1 MSQTMFKKIA
11 ILHSQVSDNPSLDDL
26 DTLEQAKVVSQTLR
40 ELGYMVSILPFV
52 HRFDILSDQLQA
64 IAPDLIFNLVE
75 SIDGQSRSI
84 HAAPAMFDVLRIPFT
99 GSDAKA
105 IRDTTNK
112 LKTKQRLQS
121 CGVKTPAWFPL
132 KGFRENDAHPK
143 RTYIIKSVWEH
154 ASIGLDEDS
163 ILAPKTPDE
172 LLREMERRA
181 PKLGGDCFA
190 EEFIEGREF
199 NLSLLAM
206 EGGAQVLPPAEI
218 SFDDYPE
225 GKRRVVGYRAKWE
238 ADSFEYHH
246 TPRRFD
252 FPKSDRTLLKNLRS
266 IALQCWKI
274 FGLRGYARVDF
285 RVDRLGNPWVLEINA
300 NPCLSPDGGFAAAI
314 ARGGLSF
321 RHAIQCIIND
331 SLIDPKNIPLV

>member
-1 MSQTMFKKIA
+1 MIKKIA
-11 ILHSQVSDNPSLDDL
+11 VVHSQVSDNPSLDDL
-26 DTLEQAKVVSQTLR
+26 DTIEQARIVSQTLR
-40 ELGYMVSILPFV
+40 EMGYEVSILPFV
-52 HRFDILSDQLQA
+52 NRFEILSEQLQA

-84 HAAPAMFDVLRIPFT
+84 HAAPAMFEALKRPYT
-99 GSDAKA
+99 GSGAEA

-112 LKTKQRLQS
+112 LKAKQRLQS
-121 CGVKTPAWFPL
+121 RGVHTPAWIPL
-132 KGFRENDAHPK
+132 KGFRTNIARPRH
-143 RTYIIKSVWEH
+143 TYIIKSVWEH

-163 ILAPKTPDE
+163 ILAPETPE
-172 LLREMERRA
+172 QLLREMERRA
-181 PKLGGDCFA
+181 PSLGGDCFA

-199 NLSLLAM
+199 NLSLLAAKD
-206 EGGAQVLPPAEI
+206 GAQVLPPAEI

-252 FPKSDRTLLKNLRS
+252 FPASDQALLNKLSS
-266 IALQCWKI
+266 IAMQCWKI
-274 FGLRGYARVDF
+274 FSLRGYARVDF
-285 RVDRLGNPWVLEINA
+285 RVDPSGKPWVLEINA

-314 ARGGLSF
+314 ERGGLSF
-321 RHAIQCIIND
+321 RHAIQSIIDGAVYDIN
-331 SLIDPKNIPLV
+331 LTYI